1 MKYLVVT
8 LLAALT
14 ALSQTSPQPTAT
26 LKEGGIC
33 GPDKHDANK
42 LECRKSSFVLSIDRT
57 PRVSFIDSKGPKD
70 WGLKREGS
78 FNPAGKFIVSLP
90 PGPHT
95 VQMSFFEHAS
105 GSAPYVSQPLTVSF
119 TAVPGHTYAA
129 SALASGSRLKG
140 PTHWAPIIYDET
152 DNRVASAL
160 GTPVELR

>member
-14 ALSQTSPQPTAT
+14 ALSQINPRPTAT

-33 GPDKHDANK
+33 GPDKHDPDK
-42 LECRKSSFVLSIDRT
+42 LNCRKSSFVLSIDRT
-57 PRVSFIDSKGPKD
+57 PRVSLIDSKGPKA
-70 WGLKREGS
+70 WGLKSQGG
-78 FNPAGKFIVSLP
+78 FNPAGRFVVSLP

-95 VQMSFFEHAS
+95 VQMSFFEHFS
-105 GSAPYVSQPLTVSF
+105 GSAPYVSEPSTVSF

-140 PTHWAPIIYDET
+140 PTRWAPIIYDET

-160 GTPVELR
+160 GTSVELK